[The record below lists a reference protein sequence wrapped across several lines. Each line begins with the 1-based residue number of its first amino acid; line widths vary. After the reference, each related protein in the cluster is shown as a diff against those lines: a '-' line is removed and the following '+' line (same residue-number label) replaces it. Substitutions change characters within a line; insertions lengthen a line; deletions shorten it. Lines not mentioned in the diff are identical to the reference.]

1 MNIQVSFMCLRSN
14 FFSIIALV
22 LFASCANI
30 VTPQGGDKDVVAPYA
45 KSAIPNDSFINFK
58 ANKITIN
65 FTENIQLKEPEKN
78 ITISPSLKKSDF
90 VIESDKNKLV
100 IKLKN
105 LKPST
110 TYTIKAINSIADLT
124 ESNTL
129 PFFKYVFS
137 TGQYLDSLSIRGRV
151 INAMTLQKLNNVQV
165 GLYRNFSDSDIIN
178 KEPDYITF
186 TDNQGLFTFDN
197 ISPGYYKV
205 ISIEDKNSD
214 RLWNIG
220 EGIAFERDTLL
231 VADTQNTINLRMVY
245 FNPAYNHL
253 VSSLSTA
260 EGIYQFEFD
269 SLYESII
276 INQEDKYS
284 DKREPWYQKIYN
296 NNCNSQTTKIH
307 LFSKNNP
314 LDSAHFNYKIRETI
328 YRVAIKT
335 SNTKS
340 IFTANK
346 TDYLITELDEPRISF
361 NKIID
366 PGSIRQ
372 GRIKLVSENSTS
384 ILSAIRSDSN
394 GNIILPKLKAGG
406 YKIVIPQG
414 TFYDLLG
421 VENDSS
427 SINIKVSS
435 KDETQLLHIKP
446 DSSIN
451 DSYTLRLESS
461 NGFCKEY
468 NLKSLTDI
476 EVSNLIPDK
485 YTITIYNSLPKHSLL
500 SNSEGYHVV
509 YYKEIEIKKGFDLE
523 EQVYLLYP

>member
-14 FFSIIALV
+14 FFTIIALV

-45 KSAIPNDSFINFK
+45 KSSMPKDSSINFK
-58 ANKITIN
+58 ANKIIIN

-90 VIESDKNKLV
+90 VIESDKNKLTL
-100 IKLKN
+100 KLKN

-129 PFFKYVFS
+129 PLFKYVFS

-165 GLYRNFSDSDIIN
+165 GLYRNFSDSNIIN

-186 TDNQGLFTFDN
+186 TDNQGLFTLDN

-231 VADTQNTINLRMVY
+231 VGDTQTTINLRMVY
-245 FNPAYNHL
+245 FNPAFNHL
-253 VSSLSTA
+253 VSSSSNA
-260 EGIYQFEFD
+260 EGTYDFEFD
-269 SLYESII
+269 SLYESIS
-276 INQEDKYS
+276 INQEDIYN
-284 DKREPWYQKIYN
+284 DKREPWYQKN
-296 NNCNSQTTKIH
+296 NYKSCNTQKTTIQ

-314 LDSAHFNYKIRETI
+314 SDSAHFNYKIRETT
-328 YRVAIKT
+328 YQVAIKT
-335 SNTKS
+335 SKIKP
-340 IFTANK
+340 IFTTNK
-346 TDYLITELDEPRISF
+346 TDYFITEHDEPRISF
-361 NKIID
+361 NRTINPESIKQGVIKI
-366 PGSIRQ
+366 
-372 GRIKLVSENSTS
+372 VSENTT
-384 ILSAIRSDSN
+384 ILLSDIHTDS
-394 GNIILPKLKAGG
+394 GGTMILPKLKAGS
-406 YKIVIPQG
+406 YKLLIPRG

-421 VENDSS
+421 IENDSTS
-427 SINIKVSS
+427 LNIKVYAN
-435 KDETQLLHIKP
+435 DETQILHLKP
-446 DSSIN
+446 DSTIN
-451 DSYTLRLESS
+451 SSYILRLENS
-461 NGFCKEY
+461 NGYCTEY
-468 NLKSLTDI
+468 KLQSLIDI
-476 EVSNLIPDK
+476 EVLYLIPDK
-485 YTITIYNSLPKHSLL
+485 YVITIYNTLNKHNLL
-500 SNSEGYHVV
+500 SNSESYHVV